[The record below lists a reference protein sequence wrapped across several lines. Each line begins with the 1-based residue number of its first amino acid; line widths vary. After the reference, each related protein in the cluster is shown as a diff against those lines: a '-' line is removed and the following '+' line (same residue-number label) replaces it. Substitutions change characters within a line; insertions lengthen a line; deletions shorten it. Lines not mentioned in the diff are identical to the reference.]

1 MTQDTCVTHECNGR
15 YVWDNNKIGD
25 FLVKLQSED
34 VKQQLYVLN
43 NNIQQATT
51 NDEIDSTVDS
61 FTTLIESVLS
71 SFYKQTKITPKENE
85 KSGNTNFIFNEECEY
100 KKLAFL
106 DMLNKYRKDS
116 IDTNRINMV
125 KARTDFKMTVRKFKS
140 ELEKAKTKR
149 LIDAK
154 YKNAKEYWKLLK
166 DAANT
171 HTLTPKC
178 LPTNTFA
185 EYFKSINNP
194 GSVFFKPD
202 EDILY
207 FQQRFLDSEIQV
219 MFSELDVEITREEI
233 IKSIRQLKNGKSG
246 GPDKLLNEFFYSWA
260 TCFVTMLTFIV

>member
-1 MTQDTCVTHECNGR
+1 M
-15 YVWDNNKIGD
+15 
-25 FLVKLQSED
+25 
-34 VKQQLYVLN
+34 KQQLYVLN
-43 NNIQQATT
+43 NNIQLATT

-61 FTTLIESVLS
+61 FTTLVESVSS
-71 SFYKQTKITPKENE
+71 SFYKETKITSKENE
-85 KSGNTNFIFNEECEY
+85 RSGNTNFIFNEECEY
-100 KKLAFL
+100 KKLVSL

-125 KARTDFKMTVRKFKS
+125 KAGIDFKMTVRKFKS

-149 LIDAK
+149 LIDDK

-171 HTLTPKC
+171 HTRIPKG
-178 LPTNTFA
+178 LSTNTFA

-194 GSVFFKPD
+194 DSVFLQPD
-202 EDILY
+202 EVTLY

-233 IKSIRQLKNGKSG
+233 IKSI
-246 GPDKLLNEFFYSWA
+246 
-260 TCFVTMLTFIV
+260 

>member
-1 MTQDTCVTHECNGR
+1 M
-15 YVWDNNKIGD
+15 
-25 FLVKLQSED
+25 
-34 VKQQLYVLN
+34 KQQLYGLN
-43 NNIQQATT
+43 NNIIQATT

-61 FTTLIESVLS
+61 YITLIESVSS
-71 SFYKQTKITPKENE
+71 SFYKETKITPKENDR
-85 KSGNTNFIFNEECEY
+85 SGNTNFIFNEECEY
-100 KKLAFL
+100 KKLVFL

-171 HTLTPKC
+171 HTRTPKS
-178 LPTNTFA
+178 LSTDTFV

-194 GSVFFKPD
+194 DSVFFQPD
-202 EDILY
+202 KDILY
-207 FQQRFLDSEIQV
+207 FQQRCLDSEIQV

-233 IKSIRQLKNGKSG
+233 ITSIRQLKMEKVEVQIS
-246 GPDKLLNEFFYSWA
+246 Y
-260 TCFVTMLTFIV
+260 